1 MICEEFKERVL
12 QDGHYTH
19 YCELEGQHLWS
30 MIFTSSEGESCA
42 VNGTDEE
49 VAFLLTDDSV
59 ANSFVMI
66 GESAKEWL
74 DYEKRNPLIESALQ
88 KIKERDESK

>member
-49 VAFLLTDDSV
+49 VAFLFDLGRYLFLCIFKGVKMHNKNHLSWKNV
-59 ANSFVMI
+59 HNFH
-66 GESAKEWL
+66 K
-74 DYEKRNPLIESALQ
+74 
-88 KIKERDESK
+88 